1 MTNQDDKNFEDNIV
15 NTANNVIKSEIEA
28 LNNIK
33 SSIDDNF
40 IVAVKM
46 LLELGKDSKVIVS
59 GIGKAGFIGMKI
71 SATLAS
77 TGVPSFFLHP
87 AEAIH
92 GDLGRF
98 RKHDIALILSNSGE
112 TEEVLKILPSIKI
125 IGCPVISITGNSEST
140 LAKNSDIVLSLNKTK
155 EACPL
160 GLAPTSST
168 TAMLVLGDALA
179 MAILKEQNFTAE
191 QFAFYHPGGALGRSL
206 MKVSEIMRTDDKLC
220 IVNEND
226 VTKKVIQKITET
238 KGRPGAAIIVNND
251 GILVGI
257 YTDGNLRRNLS
268 ENNNFLEQPVKN
280 VMGKIPKKIHPDKLI
295 QEASRILREF
305 EIDQIIVAD
314 EDNIPVGL
322 IDIQDIYKIY

>member
-59 GIGKAGFIGMKI
+59 GIGKAGFIAMKI

-238 KGRPGAAIIVNND
+238 KGRPGAAIIVNDD

-280 VMGKIPKKIHPDKLI
+280 VMGKNPKKIHPDKLI

>member
-59 GIGKAGFIGMKI
+59 GIGKAGFIAMKI

-238 KGRPGAAIIVNND
+238 KGRPGDAIIVNND

-280 VMGKIPKKIHPDKLI
+280 VMGKNPKKIHPDKLI
-295 QEASRILREF
+295 QEASRILREC

>member
-1 MTNQDDKNFEDNIV
+1 MAINDNKNINDEIR
-15 NTANNVIKSEIEA
+15 NTATSVIKSEIEA
-28 LNNIK
+28 LENIL

-40 IVAVKM
+40 VVAVKM
-46 LLELGKDSKVIVS
+46 LLELNEDAKVIVS
-59 GIGKAGFIGMKI
+59 GMGKAGFIGMKI

-125 IGCPVISITGNSEST
+125 IGCPIISITGNDKST
-140 LAKNSDIVLSLNKTK
+140 LAQNSDVVLSLNKTK

-179 MAILKEQNFTAE
+179 MSIVKEQNFTAE
-191 QFAFYHPGGALGRSL
+191 QFAFFHPGGALGRSL
-206 MKVSEIMRTDDKLC
+206 MKVNEIMRKDDMLC
-220 IVNEND
+220 ICNEND
-226 VTKKVIQKITET
+226 SANEVLQKMTIT
-238 KGRPGAAIIVNND
+238 KGRPGAAIITND
-251 GILVGI
+251 DGYLVGV
-257 YTDGNLRRNLS
+257 YTDGNLRRNLAS
-268 ENNNFLEQPVKN
+268 GCEFLNEPIKN
-280 VMGKIPKKIHPDKLI
+280 IMGKNPKKILGDKLI

-305 EIDQIIVAD
+305 EIDQVIVVD
-314 EDNIPVGL
+314 EDNKPVGL
-322 IDIQDIYKIY
+322 VDIQDVYKIF

>member
-1 MTNQDDKNFEDNIV
+1 METLNKNIK
-15 NTANNVIKSEIEA
+15 NTGSQVIQKEIEA
-28 LNNIK
+28 LTHIK
-33 SSIDDNF
+33 SSINDNF
-40 IVAVKM
+40 VTATKM
-46 LLELGKDSKVIVS
+46 LLELGEDSKVIVS
-59 GIGKAGFIGMKI
+59 GMGKAGFIGMKI

-112 TEEVLKILPSIKI
+112 TEEILKILPSIKK
-125 IGCPVISITGNSEST
+125 IGSPIISITGNDKSS
-140 LAKNSDIVLSLNKTK
+140 LAQNSDVVLSLNQTK

-179 MAILKEQNFTAE
+179 MAILKEQNFSAE

-206 MKVSEIMRTDDKLC
+206 MKVDEIMRTGNKLC
-220 IVNEND
+220 IVNENEI
-226 VTKKVIQKITET
+226 TKSVIQKIGETE
-238 KGRPGAAIIVNND
+238 GRPGAAIMIND
-251 GILVGI
+251 EGLLSGV

-268 ENNNFLEQPVKN
+268 LGYDFLENPIKKVMTKN
-280 VMGKIPKKIHPDKLI
+280 PKTITPEKLI
-295 QEASRILREF
+295 QEAGRILREF
-305 EIDQIIVAD
+305 EIDQIIVVNI
-314 EDNIPVGL
+314 DNKPVGL
-322 IDIQDIYKIY
+322 IDIQDISKVF

>member
-1 MTNQDDKNFEDNIV
+1 MKTQNENIKD
-15 NTANNVIKSEIEA
+15 TALEVIQKEIEA
-28 LNNIK
+28 LSHVKVAIN
-33 SSIDDNF
+33 DNF
-40 IVAVKM
+40 ITATKM
-46 LLELGKDSKVIVS
+46 LLELGADSKVIVS
-59 GIGKAGFIGMKI
+59 GMGKAGFVGMKI

-112 TEEVLKILPSIKI
+112 TGEVLKILPSIKK
-125 IGCPVISITGNSEST
+125 IGSPIISITGNSNST
-140 LAKNSDIVLSLNKTK
+140 LAQNSDVVLSLNNTK

-179 MAILKEQNFTAE
+179 MAILKEQKFSAE

-206 MKVSEIMRTDDKLC
+206 MKVYEIMRTGDKLC
-220 IVNEND
+220 VVNENEI
-226 VTKKVIQKITET
+226 TKNVIKKIGET
-238 KGRPGAAIIVNND
+238 KGRPGAAIIINEN
-251 GILVGI
+251 GILSGV

-268 ENNNFLEQPVKN
+268 DNIDYDFLKN
-280 VMGKIPKKIHPDKLI
+280 PIKEVMTKNPKTITKEKLI
-295 QEASRILREF
+295 QEAGRILREF
-305 EIDQIIVAD
+305 EIDQIIVVD
-314 EDNIPVGL
+314 NNIPVGL
-322 IDIQDIYKIY
+322 IDIQDISKVF

>member
-1 MTNQDDKNFEDNIV
+1 MIMKDNIDDEIK
-15 NTANNVIKSEIEA
+15 NTATNVIESEIEA
-28 LNNIK
+28 LENIK
-33 SSIDDNF
+33 PSIDDNF

-46 LLELGKDSKVIVS
+46 LLELGEDSKVIVS
-59 GIGKAGFIGMKI
+59 GMGKAGFIGMKI

-125 IGCPVISITGNSEST
+125 IGCPIISITGNPSST
-140 LAKNSDIVLSLNKTK
+140 LAQNSDIVLSLNQTK

-206 MKVSEIMRTDDKLC
+206 MKVSEIMRKDDELC

-226 VTKKVIQKITET
+226 ITKEVIQKMTIT
-238 KGRPGAAIIVNND
+238 KGRPGAAIVVNNE
-251 GILVGI
+251 GYLAGI

-268 ENNNFLEQPVKN
+268 KDCNFLEEPIKN
-280 VMGKIPKKIHPDKLI
+280 VMGKNPKKILPDKLI

-314 EDNIPVGL
+314 SNNIPVGL
-322 IDIQDIYKIY
+322 VDIQDIYKIY